1 MLLIPGLRL
10 QRFVQAFADNP
21 VAREKLMASLLAAFD
36 QRSWVT
42 ISNILVRITFGLGF
56 GQVRGGPCAKAALPQ
71 ISRASNTQLMMVH
84 ERLQLLCQCND

>member
-1 MLLIPGLRL
+1 MCDSVCLIPGMCL

-21 VAREKLMASLLAAFD
+21 VAREKLMGSLLAAFD

-56 GQVRGGPCAKAALPQ
+56 GQVCGSPCAK
-71 ISRASNTQLMMVH
+71 
-84 ERLQLLCQCND
+84 LLCLTPSLHRTHS

>member
-1 MLLIPGLRL
+1 MCL

-21 VAREKLMASLLAAFD
+21 TAREKLMGSLLAAFD

-56 GQVRGGPCAKAALPQ
+56 GQVRAL
-71 ISRASNTQLMMVH
+71 A
-84 ERLQLLCQCND
+84 LC